1 MDRNRHGF
9 TLIELLIVVSIIAL
23 LLGMVLPTLRRA
35 KQITARTVCASNLHA
50 VGVGFY
56 MYLEQSNEIMPV
68 AAAMPSLHLNDDPR
82 IADVLAPHLTHP
94 KVLRC
99 RADTDA
105 TSMSPK
111 AAATSTVPCSAGKR
125 SARASSPAISASPR
139 RQSCMTTNLSTAR
152 PGQAARPITS
162 SPTCMSA
169 TLNSQRSP
177 GHVIAQRRDD
187 ERGGADS

>member
-23 LLGMVLPTLRRA
+23 LVGMVLPTLRRA

-99 RADTDA
+99 RADTERNFYESEGSSYQYSTLLGGQKVGEGFLTRHFGESKTPVMYDYEPFHGPA
-105 TSMSPK
+105 GTSG
-111 AAATSTVPCSAGKR
+111 SANYLF
-125 SARASSPAISASPR
+125 AD
-139 RQSCMTTNLSTAR
+139 M
-152 PGQAARPITS
+152 
-162 SPTCMSA
+162 
-169 TLNSQRSP
+169 
-177 GHVIAQRRDD
+177 HVGDL
-187 ERGGADS
+187 E